1 MIDATDV
8 AFRIADWPSP
18 LRVNGNRSAGR
29 FNRPG
34 QVTQYLSL
42 HPLGPWAEFIRRER
56 PTTHLLSQFRHRI
69 WAHRVDLSE
78 AITIDFTSADMH
90 GLKGYDLVSDDY
102 TACQT
107 LADGMRAN
115 GTEMLIVPSAALPG
129 TRNVVIL
136 CERVASPYLSDPID
150 VIDVPSFLVADDAT
164 IPAAV
169 ADLVRHYGS
178 RHHAALDAFRRGDA
192 LTFVEPALRN

>member
-1 MIDATDV
+1 MIDATEV

-56 PTTHLLSQFRHRI
+56 PSVDLLTQFRHRI
-69 WAHRVDLSE
+69 WAHRIDMSSAL
-78 AITIDFTSADMH
+78 TIDFGDATKY
-90 GLKGYDLVSDDY
+90 GLKEYDLVSDDY
-102 TACQT
+102 AACQT
-107 LADGMRAN
+107 LADDLRAKGN
-115 GTEMLIVPSAALPG
+115 DVIIVPSAALPG
-129 TRNVVIL
+129 TWNVVIL
-136 CERVASPYLSDPID
+136 GERVASPYLSDPID
-150 VIDVPSFLVADDAT
+150 IVDVPSSLVADDAT
-164 IPAAV
+164 IPASV

-178 RHHAALDAFRRGDA
+178 RHHAGLDAFRRRDK
-192 LTFVEPALRN
+192 LSFVEPALRS